1 MLIKSGGPGTHSVS
15 FERRKK
21 RWRSFLE
28 ENELEHPTKLQ
39 ISNRQLSV
47 DSGTLLRSKTGAEA
61 RAVRW
66 RFKD

>member
-21 RWRSFLE
+21 RWGSSLK
-28 ENELEHPTKLQ
+28 ENGLEHPTKLQ
-39 ISNRQLSV
+39 ISKRQLSV

-61 RAVRW
+61 RVVRW